1 MTTVSDPIKPI
12 EIAVV
17 GGGISGATAALTL
30 AEMGLNVTVFERNT
44 SLVSG
49 PPICHLHAGGNLYRE
64 ISEQQCLTL
73 LRQSIDTVKLFKH
86 TLNIRPTVIA
96 VPHSDPGEADAII
109 PRLKVVKAS
118 YQTLVDQDASNEV
131 LGLPENYYRLY
142 SKEELLALQNKVQ
155 PVTPVSFDE
164 WMIPFAQ
171 HANLETLKY
180 PVVAVQEYGWSV
192 FRLSA
197 SANLALEQLNNC
209 QLYLNTGVNRI
220 EESGS
225 QWLVNFTQADGVQT
239 QRRFDYLINAC
250 GFETGIV
257 DDWANTP
264 RQRLVEFKA
273 AYVTQWT
280 QCNQEWP
287 EVIFH
292 GPRGTPQG
300 MAQLTP
306 YPNGHF
312 QLHGMTEDITLFRDG
327 LVSSS
332 NDSSQP
338 ELPSLLQRK
347 VKRGWTTSEF
357 ELRTKNAIDHMAQF
371 IPDFEQALGEGKPL
385 FGAQQIPG
393 DNVTLRAADV
403 SFSGQNYARMEV
415 VKGSSALDASNKVVD
430 HMVKSGLLTA
440 NTLSPAEYKT
450 TMSLTS
456 DQVEKKAE
464 HLAQLRGYPVALAQI
479 PKTNSTA
486 KANSAS

>member
-1 MTTVSDPIKPI
+1 MTTVSDQIKPI

-96 VPHSDPGEADAII
+96 VPKSDPGEADAII

-118 YQTLVDQDASNEV
+118 YQTLVDQDDSNEV
-131 LGLPENYYRLY
+131 LGDPSNYYRLY
-142 SKEELLALQNKVQ
+142 TKEQLLALQKKIQ
-155 PVTPVSFDE
+155 PANPESFDD
-164 WMIPFAQ
+164 WMIPFSQ
-171 HANLETLKY
+171 HANLEKLKY

-197 SANLALEQLNNC
+197 SANLALEQLSNC
-209 QLYLNTGVNRI
+209 QLHLNTAVNEIEKIGAEWRI
-220 EESGS
+220 KFSQANGQQAESH
-225 QWLVNFTQADGVQT
+225 
-239 QRRFDYLINAC
+239 FDYLINAC
-250 GFETGIV
+250 GFETGVV
-257 DDWANTP
+257 DDWAQAP

-273 AYVTQWT
+273 AYVTQWAE
-280 QCNQEWP
+280 CNQEWP

-306 YPNGHF
+306 YPNGTF

-332 NDSSQP
+332 THSSQP
-338 ELPSLLQRK
+338 ELPSLLHRK
-347 VKRGWTTSEF
+347 VKQGWTTAEF
-357 ELRTKNAIDHMAQF
+357 ELRTNNAIEHMAQF
-371 IPDFEQALGEGKPL
+371 IPDFAQALGEGKPL

-403 SFSGQNYARMEV
+403 SFSGESYARMEV
-415 VKGSSALDASNKVVD
+415 VKGSSALDASNKIVD
-430 HMVKSGLLTA
+430 HMVNNGLIIKQDVLPMEYKI
-440 NTLSPAEYKT
+440 TLSLAAK
-450 TMSLTS
+450 
-456 DQVEKKAE
+456 QVEKKAE
-464 HLAQLRGYPVALAQI
+464 DLARLRGYPVALAQI
-479 PKTNSTA
+479 PKTN
-486 KANSAS
+486 

>member
-1 MTTVSDPIKPI
+1 MTRVCNQVKPI
-12 EIAVV
+12 EVAVI
-17 GGGISGATAALTL
+17 GGGIAGATAALTL

-96 VPHSDPGEADAII
+96 VPNSDPGSAEAIL
-109 PRLKVVKAS
+109 PRLTVIQRA
-118 YQTLVDQDASNEV
+118 YQTLVSQDPSNQV
-131 LGLPENYYRLY
+131 LGEPANYYRLY
-142 SKEELLALQNKVQ
+142 TKEELLRLKNRIQ
-155 PVTPVSFDE
+155 PTLPVSFDD
-164 WMIPFAQ
+164 WMVPFAQ
-171 HANLETLKY
+171 HANLDTLKY

-197 SANLALEQLNNC
+197 SANLALEKMDNC
-209 QLYLNTGVNRI
+209 QLNLNTSVNRI
-220 EESGS
+220 DKVDGR
-225 QWLVNFTQADGVQT
+225 WLVDFTNADGEHEQSH
-239 QRRFDYLINAC
+239 FDYLINAC

-257 DDWANTP
+257 DDWAKAP

-273 AYVTQWT
+273 AYVTQWAK
-280 QCNQEWP
+280 CNQEWP

-332 NDSSQP
+332 TSSSQP
-338 ELPSLLQRK
+338 ELPSLLHRK
-347 VKRGWTTSEF
+347 VKKGWKESEF
-357 ELRTKNAIDHMAQF
+357 EIRTQNAINHMAQF
-371 IPDFEQALGEGKPL
+371 IPDFEHALSEGKPL

-403 SFSGQNYARMEV
+403 SFSGFDYARMEV
-415 VKGSSALDASNKVVD
+415 VKGSSALDASNKIID
-430 HMVKSGLLTA
+430 HMVESGLLHA
-440 NTLSPAEYKT
+440 NRLSPTDFKT
-450 TMSLTS
+450 TLGLTS
-456 DQVEKKAE
+456 EQVEKKAE
-464 HLAQLRGYPVALAQI
+464 QLAQLRGYPIALAQI
-479 PKTNSTA
+479 PKTN
-486 KANSAS
+486 